1 MNIWNNEHLWI
12 PLITWVIVQSCKVI
26 IDLIKNKKLNVK
38 RMWGAGGM
46 PSSHSALMTSLA
58 TTIAYTEGLESPLF
72 AVAVIMAGVVMYDAA
87 GVRRAAGKQ
96 ARVLNQIIES
106 EGQNINI
113 QEKLIE
119 LLGHTPVEVLAGA
132 FVGILIASLL
142 KLAW

>member
-12 PLITWVIVQSCKVI
+12 PLITWIIVQSCKVI

-132 FVGILIASLL
+132 FVGILVASLL
-142 KLAW
+142 RLV

>member
-1 MNIWNNEHLWI
+1 M
-12 PLITWVIVQSCKVI
+12 V
-26 IDLIKNKKLNVK
+26 KNKKLNVR

-72 AVAVIMAGVVMYDAA
+72 AITVIMAGVVMYDAA

-132 FVGILIASLL
+132 FVGILVASLL
-142 KLAW
+142 RLVW